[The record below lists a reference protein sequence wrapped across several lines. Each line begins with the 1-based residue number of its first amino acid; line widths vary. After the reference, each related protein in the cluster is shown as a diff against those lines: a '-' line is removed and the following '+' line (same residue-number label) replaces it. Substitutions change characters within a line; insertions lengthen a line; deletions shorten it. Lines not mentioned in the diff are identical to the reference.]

1 MDELEIEKYLRLR
14 GTKFPYF
21 CRMRKIKRKFFG
33 MRLCSCKNGERAAA
47 GYERNITVHS
57 AVNCNKNRRIADEVR
72 VRV

>member
-14 GTKFPYF
+14 GRISVFLSNAE
-21 CRMRKIKRKFFG
+21 IERKFFG

-57 AVNCNKNRRIADEVR
+57 AVNCKQKQTDSR
-72 VRV
+72 